1 MHKNLKKGTSMATI
15 ITDECINC
23 GVCEPE
29 CPNEAIDDGEGE
41 GLDYF
46 YIDPELC
53 TECVGFHG
61 EEACQEV
68 CPVDCCIPDEDIVET
83 EEELLERA
91 KKLHPEDTFP
101 ALDDLTNKTSLFR
114 NPDRKNANL

>member
-1 MHKNLKKGTSMATI
+1 MATI

-29 CPNEAIDDGEGE
+29 CPNNAIDDGSGE

-68 CPVDCCIPDEDIVET
+68 CPVDCCIPDEDIVES
-83 EEELLERA
+83 EEVLLERA
-91 KKLHPEDTFP
+91 NKLHPDDTFP
-101 ALDDLTNKTSLFR
+101 ELDALDESTSLFH
-114 NPDRKNANL
+114 NPNRKNANL

>member
-1 MHKNLKKGTSMATI
+1 MATL

-29 CPNEAIDDGEGE
+29 CPNGAIDDGDGQ
-41 GLDYF
+41 GLDFY

-68 CPVDCCIPDEDIVET
+68 CPVDCCIPNEDIVET
-83 EEELLERA
+83 EELLLARA
-91 KKLHPEDTFP
+91 IDLHPDDTF
-101 ALDDLTNKTSLFR
+101 ALIDDLTNKTSRFR
-114 NPDRKNANL
+114 NPERKNAGL

>member
-1 MHKNLKKGTSMATI
+1 MATI

-23 GVCEPE
+23 AVCEPE
-29 CPNEAIDDGEGE
+29 CPNNAIDDGESE
-41 GLDYF
+41 GLDYY

-68 CPVDCCIPDEDIVET
+68 CPVDCCIPDEDIRES
-83 EEELLERA
+83 EEELLEKA
-91 KKLHPEDTFP
+91 IKIHPDQEFPKLDE
-101 ALDDLTNKTSLFR
+101 LTNKTSIFR
-114 NPDRKNANL
+114 NPDRKNAGL

>member
-1 MHKNLKKGTSMATI
+1 MATI

-29 CPNEAIDDGEGE
+29 CPNNAIDDGESE

-83 EEELLERA
+83 EEELLARA
-91 KKLHPEDTFP
+91 VRLHADQEFP
-101 ALDDLTNKTSLFR
+101 TMDELTNKTSLFR

>member
-1 MHKNLKKGTSMATI
+1 MSTL

-29 CPNEAIDDGEGE
+29 CPNNAIDDGEGE
-41 GLDYF
+41 GLDFY

-68 CPVDCCIPDEDIVET
+68 CPVDCCIPDEDHRET
-83 EEELLERA
+83 EEELLIKA
-91 KKLHPEDTFP
+91 TKLHTDQEFP
-101 ALDDLTNKTSLFR
+101 ALADLTEKTSLFH
-114 NPDRKNANL
+114 NPNRKNAGL

>member
-1 MHKNLKKGTSMATI
+1 MSTL

-29 CPNEAIDDGEGE
+29 CPNEAISEGE
-41 GLDYF
+41 DF
-46 YIDPELC
+46 YEIDPELC

-68 CPVDCCIPDEDIVET
+68 CPVDCCIPDEDHRET
-83 EEELLERA
+83 EEELLIKA
-91 KKLHPEDTFP
+91 TKLHTDQEFP
-101 ALDDLTNKTSLFR
+101 ALADLTEKTSLFH
-114 NPDRKNANL
+114 NPQRKNAGL

>member
-1 MHKNLKKGTSMATI
+1 MATI
-15 ITDECINC
+15 ITDDCIKC
-23 GVCEPE
+23 AVCEPE
-29 CPNEAIDDGEGE
+29 CPNEAIDDGSGE
-41 GLDYF
+41 GLDYY

-83 EEELLERA
+83 EEVLLERA
-91 KKLHPEDTFP
+91 IKLHPDQTFP
-101 ALDDLTNKTSLFR
+101 TLDELTNTTSIFR

>member
-1 MHKNLKKGTSMATI
+1 MATI

-29 CPNEAIDDGEGE
+29 CPNEAISEGE
-41 GLDYF
+41 DF
-46 YIDPELC
+46 YEIDAELC

-68 CPVDCCIPDEDIVET
+68 CPVDCCIPDVDIVET
-83 EEELLERA
+83 EEVLLERA
-91 KKLHPEDTFP
+91 IKLHPDQEFP
-101 ALDDLTNKTSLFR
+101 ALDALNEKTSLFH
-114 NPDRKNANL
+114 NPNRKNANL

>member
-1 MHKNLKKGTSMATI
+1 MATI

-23 GVCEPE
+23 AVCEPE
-29 CPNEAIDDGEGE
+29 CPNEAISEGE
-41 GLDYF
+41 DY
-46 YIDPELC
+46 YEIDPELC

-83 EEELLERA
+83 EDVLLERA
-91 KKLHPEDTFP
+91 IKLHPDQTFP
-101 ALDDLTNKTSLFR
+101 TPMISKKNIPPFRVLTTLESTSGQV
-114 NPDRKNANL
+114 K

>member
-1 MHKNLKKGTSMATI
+1 MSTL

-29 CPNEAIDDGEGE
+29 CPNEAISEGE
-41 GLDYF
+41 DIYE
-46 YIDPELC
+46 IDADLC

-68 CPVDCCIPDEDIVET
+68 CPVDCCIPDEDHRET
-83 EEELLERA
+83 EEELLIKA
-91 KKLHPEDTFP
+91 TKLHTDQEFP
-101 ALDDLTNKTSLFR
+101 ALADLTEKTSLFH
-114 NPDRKNANL
+114 NPNRKNANL

>member
-1 MHKNLKKGTSMATI
+1 MATL

-29 CPNEAIDDGEGE
+29 CPNTAITEGE
-41 GLDYF
+41 DF
-46 YIDPELC
+46 YEIEPDLC

-68 CPVDCCIPDEDIVET
+68 CPVDWCIPDEDRRET
-83 EEELLERA
+83 EEELLEKA
-91 KKLHPEDTFP
+91 IKIHPDDTFP
-101 ALDDLTNKTSLFR
+101 VVDELTNENSLFR

>member
-1 MHKNLKKGTSMATI
+1 MATI

-29 CPNEAIDDGEGE
+29 CPNNAIDDGDSSGI
-41 GLDYF
+41 DYF

-83 EEELLERA
+83 EEELLARA
-91 KKLHPEDTFP
+91 VRLHADQEFP
-101 ALDDLTNKTSLFR
+101 ALDELTNETSLFR

>member
-1 MHKNLKKGTSMATI
+1 MSTL

-29 CPNEAIDDGEGE
+29 CPNEAISEGE
-41 GLDYF
+41 DF
-46 YIDPELC
+46 YEIDADLC

-68 CPVDCCIPDEDIVET
+68 CPVDCCIPDEDNKES
-83 EEELLERA
+83 EEDLLEKA
-91 KKLHPEDTFP
+91 KKLHPEDAFP
-101 ALDDLTNKTSLFR
+101 GLEELTNETSLFR

>member
-1 MHKNLKKGTSMATI
+1 MSTL

-29 CPNEAIDDGEGE
+29 CPNGAISEGE
-41 GLDYF
+41 DF
-46 YIDPELC
+46 YEIDVDLC

-68 CPVDCCIPDEDIVET
+68 CPVACCIPDEDNKET
-83 EEELLERA
+83 EQELLDKA
-91 KKLHPEDTFP
+91 KVIHTDQEFP
-101 ALDDLTNKTSLFR
+101 ALEELTAETSLFH
-114 NPDRKNANL
+114 NPSRKNANL

>member
-1 MHKNLKKGTSMATI
+1 MATI

-29 CPNEAIDDGEGE
+29 CPNTAIDDGSGE
-41 GLDYF
+41 DLDYY

-83 EEELLERA
+83 EEQLLENA
-91 KKLHPEDTFP
+91 KKIHPDQEFP
-101 ALDDLTNKTSLFR
+101 ALDDLTNETSLFR

>member
-1 MHKNLKKGTSMATI
+1 MSTL

-29 CPNEAIDDGEGE
+29 CPNTAIREGE
-41 GLDYF
+41 DF
-46 YIDPELC
+46 YEIEADLC

-83 EEELLERA
+83 EEVLLARA
-91 KKLHPEDTFP
+91 VKLHPDQEFP
-101 ALDDLTNKTSLFR
+101 ALEELNETTSIFH
-114 NPDRKNANL
+114 NPNRKNANL

>member
-1 MHKNLKKGTSMATI
+1 MATI

-29 CPNEAIDDGEGE
+29 CPNTAIDDGSSMDM
-41 GLDYF
+41 DYF
-46 YIDPELC
+46 YIDPERC

-83 EEELLERA
+83 EEELLARA
-91 KKLHPEDTFP
+91 VRLHADQEFP
-101 ALDDLTNKTSLFR
+101 TMDELTNKTSLFR

>member
-1 MHKNLKKGTSMATI
+1 MATT

-29 CPNEAIDDGEGE
+29 CPNDAISEGE
-41 GLDYF
+41 DY
-46 YIDPELC
+46 YVIDPELC

-68 CPVDCCIPDEDIVET
+68 CPVDCCIPDEDIKES
-83 EEELLERA
+83 EEELLLRA
-91 KKLHPEDTFP
+91 QKLHPEDTFP
-101 ALDDLTNKTSLFR
+101 ALEELTAETSPMR

>member
-1 MHKNLKKGTSMATI
+1 MATI
-15 ITDECINC
+15 ITDDCINC
-23 GVCEPE
+23 AVCEPE
-29 CPNEAIDDGEGE
+29 CPNGAIDDGDSA
-41 GLDYF
+41 GLDYY

-83 EEELLERA
+83 EEELLARA
-91 KKLHPEDTFP
+91 VTLHADQEFP
-101 ALDDLTNKTSLFR
+101 ALDELTNKTSLFR

>member
-1 MHKNLKKGTSMATI
+1 MATT

-29 CPNEAIDDGEGE
+29 CPNEAITEGDD
-41 GLDYF
+41 Y
-46 YIDPELC
+46 YVIDPELC

-68 CPVDCCIPDEDIVET
+68 CPVDCCIPDEDVKET
-83 EEELLERA
+83 EQELLDKAA
-91 KKLHPEDTFP
+91 KIHPDDTFP
-101 ALDDLTNKTSLFR
+101 TMDELNETNSPMR